1 MSTPTSYQNHRMH
14 HIASPL
20 PIREGVSP
28 SRHQLPEG
36 DWLTM
41 LAFLLH
47 HFPKVSKQTWL
58 TRMEKGEV
66 VDADGIHIKPDHPY
80 RARAMLYYYREVENE
95 APIPFEEIILHQDEH
110 LLVIDKPHFLPVIP
124 AGRYLQETLLVR
136 LKRKLQLEHL
146 TPLHRLDRET
156 AGVILFSTNQKSR
169 GDYHALF
176 NNCQITKEYEALA
189 PIPGE
194 QQLPLTYRSRIVKG
208 EPFFRMQEVTG
219 EPNAETH
226 IEMIEILAQRD
237 DIARYRLRPITG
249 KKHQLRVH
257 LAALGI
263 PIVNDHTYPAL
274 LSPKGDDYSH
284 PLKLLAKS
292 IAFRDPYTDQQRFFE
307 SGRTL

>member
-1 MSTPTSYQNHRMH
+1 MKP
-14 HIASPL
+14 PL
-20 PIREGVSP
+20 PIRDGVSP
-28 SRHQLPEG
+28 SRHQLPVG
-36 DWLTM
+36 DWRTM

-66 VDADGIHIKPDHPY
+66 VDADGVHIRPDHPY
-80 RARAMLYYYREVENE
+80 RARAMLYYYREVEGE
-95 APIPFEEIILHQDEH
+95 VSIPFDEIILYQDEH
-110 LLVIDKPHFLPVIP
+110 LLVVDKPHFLPVIP
-124 AGRYLQETLLVR
+124 SGRYLHETLLVR

-146 TPLHRLDRET
+146 TPIHRLDRET
-156 AGVILFSTNQKSR
+156 AGVILFSTNPNSR

-176 NNCQITKEYEALA
+176 NNCEITKEYEALA
-189 PIPGE
+189 PICE

-208 EPFFRMQEVTG
+208 EPFFRMQEVAG

-226 IEMIEILAQRD
+226 IEMIEIREALEHD
-237 DIARYRLRPITG
+237 GDIAQYRLRPVTG

-263 PIVNDHTYPAL
+263 PIINDHTYPEL
-274 LSPKGDDYSH
+274 LNYKGEDYTH

-292 IAFRDPYTDQQRFFE
+292 IAFRDPYSDQERFFE